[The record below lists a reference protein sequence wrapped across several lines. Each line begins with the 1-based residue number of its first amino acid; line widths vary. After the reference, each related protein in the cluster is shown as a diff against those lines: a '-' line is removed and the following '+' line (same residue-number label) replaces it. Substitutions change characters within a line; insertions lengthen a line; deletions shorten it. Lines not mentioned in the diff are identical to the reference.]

1 MLLLIFLDF
10 TKLIQRA
17 LFKKSTNKF
26 IHRFNQI
33 EKHIEDAGG
42 SIEKSDLETMDKIWN
57 QVKENEKK

>member
-1 MLLLIFLDF
+1 MLL
-10 TKLIQRA
+10 
-17 LFKKSTNKF
+17 KKSTNKF